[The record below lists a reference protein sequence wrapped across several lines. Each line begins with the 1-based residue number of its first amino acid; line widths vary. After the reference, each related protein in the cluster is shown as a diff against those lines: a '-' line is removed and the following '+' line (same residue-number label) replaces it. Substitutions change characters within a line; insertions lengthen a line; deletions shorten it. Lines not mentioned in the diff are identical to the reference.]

1 MKWTEV
7 KIKTVSKLEDLIS
20 SVLYDVGAAG
30 LAIEDP
36 NDIIELEQ
44 SETNW
49 DFIDDN
55 LINLLDDQ
63 IIIKAYFPESDIL
76 EKTIKS
82 IQNEI
87 KINPMIKEK
96 DTQITLTLIDDED
109 WAESWKEHY
118 KPFKIGPNI
127 LIKPSWEDIEV
138 EEGNIVIELD
148 PGMAFGTGT
157 HETTWMCTEAI
168 EKHMEKGDTLYDIG
182 CGSGIL
188 SIVAVKLGA
197 KKVIGVDLDPVS
209 IKTSKENIEIN
220 HVADKIDIREGNLL
234 EVIDEKADIIVSNII
249 AEVIAGMTP
258 DLKGYLKEDG
268 IFICSGIIL
277 KKIELVQDALE
288 KNGFEII
295 EIVKKGEWA
304 LIVSKNNS
312 GV

>member
-7 KIKTVSKLEDLIS
+7 QIKTVSKLENLIS
-20 SVLYDVGAAG
+20 NVLYDVGAKG

-36 NDIIELEQ
+36 NDIVDLEQ
-44 SETNW
+44 SNINW
-49 DFIDDN
+49 DFIDSN
-55 LINLLDDQ
+55 IIHLKENE
-63 IIIKAYFPESDIL
+63 IIIKAYFPESNVL

-82 IQNEI
+82 IQDEI
-87 KINPMIKEK
+87 KDNPTIEDK
-96 DTQITLTLIDDED
+96 DTQITLTLLDDED

-127 LIKPSWEDIEV
+127 LIKPSWEDIDV
-138 EEGNIVIELD
+138 EEGNIIIELD

-157 HETTWMCTEAI
+157 HETTWLCTEAI
-168 EKHMEKGDTLYDIG
+168 EKYMEEGDTLYDIG

-197 KKVIGVDLDPVS
+197 EKVIGVDIDPVS

-220 HVADKIDIREGNLL
+220 KVADKIDIRQGDLL

-258 DLKGYLKEDG
+258 DLKDYLKNDG

-277 KKIELVQDALE
+277 EKIQLVEDALE
-288 KNGFEII
+288 ENGFEII
-295 EIVKKGEWA
+295 DVVKKGEWA
-304 LIVSKNNS
+304 LIVSKNKS
-312 GV
+312 GD

>member
-7 KIKTVSKLEDLIS
+7 QIKTVSKLENLIS
-20 SVLYDVGAAG
+20 NVLYDVGAKG

-36 NDIIELEQ
+36 NDIVDLEQ
-44 SETNW
+44 SNINW
-49 DFIDDN
+49 DFIDSN
-55 LINLLDDQ
+55 IIHLKENE
-63 IIIKAYFPESDIL
+63 IIIKAYFPESNVL

-82 IQNEI
+82 IQDEI
-87 KINPMIKEK
+87 KDNPTIEDK
-96 DTQITLTLIDDED
+96 DTQITLTLLDDED

-127 LIKPSWEDIEV
+127 LIKPSWEDIDV
-138 EEGNIVIELD
+138 EEGNIIIELD

-157 HETTWMCTEAI
+157 HETTWLCTEAI
-168 EKHMEKGDTLYDIG
+168 EKYMEEGDTLYDIG

-197 KKVIGVDLDPVS
+197 EKVIGVDIDPVS
-209 IKTSKENIEIN
+209 IKTSKGNIEIN
-220 HVADKIDIREGNLL
+220 KVADKIDIRQGDLL

-258 DLKGYLKEDG
+258 DLKDYLKNDG

-277 KKIELVQDALE
+277 EKIQLVEDALE
-288 KNGFEII
+288 ENGFEII
-295 EIVKKGEWA
+295 DVVKKGEWA
-304 LIVSKNNS
+304 LIVSKNKS
-312 GV
+312 GD